1 MPGTTAAQCT
11 CAQDTLAQLP
21 FAQERKRFLSRLYCQ
36 LVDARSQAVNHDE
49 MGFEWKQIYLVLL
62 RRRFRVV
69 PPSFAC
75 DFVIQNHKSSSRRR
89 LLQIHYNSYTTTTR
103 GFCILML
110 QQLDLVA
117 RAALDKSLCSNRRGH
132 PFPSTA
138 KTFIKEPL
146 ILLLPER
153 CFIGCKKPEAFLRPG

>member
-1 MPGTTAAQCT
+1 MKISAFSLLAVGRKLMPGTTAAQCT

-110 QQLDLVA
+110 QQLDLG
-117 RAALDKSLCSNRRGH
+117 SNH
-132 PFPSTA
+132 LVQIVVT
-138 KTFIKEPL
+138 TI
-146 ILLLPER
+146 
-153 CFIGCKKPEAFLRPG
+153 CCNDD